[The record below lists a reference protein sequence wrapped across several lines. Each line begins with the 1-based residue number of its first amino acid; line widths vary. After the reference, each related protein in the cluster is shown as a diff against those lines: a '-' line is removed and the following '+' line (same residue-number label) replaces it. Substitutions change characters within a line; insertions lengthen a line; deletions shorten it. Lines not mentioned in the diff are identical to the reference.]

1 MFVSVRD
8 CFLAVDEFS
17 SPVEGLRHVDL
28 DAVEIELTRDFM
40 VYAMDSREKIKLASD
55 DDARAYRKHLEGLKV
70 RPIAFLTAVDF
81 STGDPAEHSAYIARA
96 IELADILG
104 MTAIRVDSAMRK
116 ERELDFMSRVDLM
129 AKGLEES
136 LRRTSGLN
144 VALGIENHGFQ
155 GNNLAFLLN
164 VYRRVNSKRLGST
177 LDTGN
182 FYWRGYPLGELY
194 GILTIL
200 APYAKHTH
208 VKTIKYPVET
218 RETMR
223 EAGWKYEECMCPI
236 EEGDIDHKRVAKIL
250 ADGGYDFDFC
260 LENELLHKLK
270 GDERVALLERDIKHL
285 KDCINAL
292 KV

>member
-1 MFVSVRD
+1 MDV
-8 CFLAVDEFS
+8 
-17 SPVEGLRHVDL
+17 
-28 DAVEIELTRDFM
+28 DAVEIQLSREFE
-40 VYAMDSREKIKLASD
+40 VYAMDSHEKIKLDSD

-70 RPIAFLTAVDF
+70 RPVAFLTAVDF
-81 STGDPAEHSAYIARA
+81 STGDLDGHSAYIARS

-104 MTAIRVDSAMRK
+104 MPALRVDSAMKR
-116 ERELDFMSRVDLM
+116 ERQMGFMERVDLM
-129 AKGLEES
+129 AKGLDDA
-136 LRRTSGLN
+136 LRRTAGLN

-182 FYWRGYPLGELY
+182 FYWRGYPLGEVY

-208 VKTIKYPVET
+208 VKNINYPEDV

-223 EAGWKYEECMCPI
+223 EAGWKYAEYACPI
-236 EEGDIDHKRVAKIL
+236 EEGDIDHRRVARIL

-260 LENELLHKLK
+260 LEDELIHKLR
-270 GDERVALLERDIKHL
+270 GDERVAVLERDIRHL
-285 KDCINAL
+285 KDCVNAL
-292 KV
+292 KK